1 MRITS
6 TSTYI
11 LPFIILFL
19 ASVSIAHYFLTSYIP
34 SSNNLDET
42 SFTFR
47 LVQISLILTT
57 ILYILFRQLT
67 LNIGSTYFKYSLFI
81 FPLCFD
87 IVLSLIINK
96 TYDFSFTPCL
106 SGILLFYAL
115 HLLTY
120 RYVATLT
127 TSTIEYKNLLG
138 QSGTI
143 SLKLINRLEQK
154 RNFLSFLRE
163 FKFLE
168 LTKKTAIGFCDEHLD
183 EYEINIFT
191 RAFNNKKIFDS
202 IINNA
207 NKCDN
212 FKIRMYTV

>member
-1 MRITS
+1 
-6 TSTYI
+6 
-11 LPFIILFL
+11 
-19 ASVSIAHYFLTSYIP
+19 
-34 SSNNLDET
+34 
-42 SFTFR
+42 
-47 LVQISLILTT
+47 
-57 ILYILFRQLT
+57 
-67 LNIGSTYFKYSLFI
+67 
-81 FPLCFD
+81 
-87 IVLSLIINK
+87 
-96 TYDFSFTPCL
+96 
-106 SGILLFYAL
+106 LFYAL